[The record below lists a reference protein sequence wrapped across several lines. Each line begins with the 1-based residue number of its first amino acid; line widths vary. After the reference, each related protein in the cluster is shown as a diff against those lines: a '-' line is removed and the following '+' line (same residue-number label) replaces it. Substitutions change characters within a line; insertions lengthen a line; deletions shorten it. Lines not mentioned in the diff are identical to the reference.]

1 MIYTLLTVL
10 LAGGKFAHSITPQE
24 YDYVI
29 IGSGPGGGPLAWVIM
44 LRSPCIS
51 RLTDAYRANLAL
63 SGASVFLIE
72 AGGDASSDIVQRIPA
87 RCVTSVCTT
96 LCLQD

>member
-10 LAGGKFAHSITPQE
+10 LASGKFAHSITPDE

-29 IGSGPGGGPLAWVIM
+29 IGSGPGGGPLACVIL
-44 LRSPCIS
+44 LRFPCIYP
-51 RLTDAYRANLAL
+51 LINVYRASLAL

-87 RCVTSVCTT
+87 RYVTSVWTT
-96 LCLQD
+96 LCLSD